1 MVAKR
6 QQKQKNTKMNMAE
19 KGDATD
25 STSTMTTT
33 IFEPTTIKAEKEDD
47 TDSTVTVTTVI
58 ATSVCASE

>member
-1 MVAKR
+1 
-6 QQKQKNTKMNMAE
+6 MNMAE